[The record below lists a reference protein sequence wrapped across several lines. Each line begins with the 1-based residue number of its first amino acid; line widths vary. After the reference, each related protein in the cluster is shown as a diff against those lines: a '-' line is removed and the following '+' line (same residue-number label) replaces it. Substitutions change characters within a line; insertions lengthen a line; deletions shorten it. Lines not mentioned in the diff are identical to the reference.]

1 MKISE
6 LQNIFTGLSQ
16 LAAKELPIKTS
27 LKIQRNYQKV
37 DDALKPSEEV
47 NKKLV
52 EQYKESDDGQGG
64 VTLKK
69 ETAPE
74 FHRKRAEL
82 LDEDVEVE
90 LESIGIEEIEQVAE
104 GTIKTQT
111 LILLDEII
119 KEEK

>member
-1 MKISE
+1 MKVSE

-16 LAAKELPIKTS
+16 LAAKEFPVKTS
-27 LKIQRNYQKV
+27 LKIQRNYRKV
-37 DDALKPSEEV
+37 QDALKPSEEV

-64 VTLKK
+64 VTLKA
-69 ETAPE
+69 EIAPE
-74 FHRKRAEL
+74 FHKKRAEL
-82 LDEDVEVE
+82 MDEDVKVE
-90 LESIGIEEIEQVAE
+90 LESISIEEIEQVAE

-111 LILLDEII
+111 LILLDKII